1 MTSIQAVTLVRG
13 PCYGMCPVYRVTL
26 SRDGSAAWEGEAF
39 TDRLGLYAGRVDPG
53 EFELLASFIARSTFF
68 AWKDDY
74 PPSGTDLPG
83 YTLAVTRSDGVK
95 HVQVWAA
102 SPGPLDFHVIARLV
116 DAVADRI
123 EWGKIERSRQ
133 KAGPRREG
141 PGRTTEAR

>member
-53 EFELLASFIARSTFF
+53 GFELLASFIARSTFF

-83 YTLAVTRSDGVK
+83 YTLGSREVTGSSMCRS
-95 HVQVWAA
+95 
-102 SPGPLDFHVIARLV
+102 GPPPPARS
-116 DAVADRI
+116 I
-123 EWGKIERSRQ
+123 S
-133 KAGPRREG
+133 
-141 PGRTTEAR
+141 T